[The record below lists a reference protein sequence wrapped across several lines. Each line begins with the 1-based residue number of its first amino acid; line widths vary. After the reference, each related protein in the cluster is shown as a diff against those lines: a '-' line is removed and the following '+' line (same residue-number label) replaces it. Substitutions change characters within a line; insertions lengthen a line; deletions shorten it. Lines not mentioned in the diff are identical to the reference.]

1 MEALPVTL
9 IDVLHNSLV
18 LSQVAPY
25 VSVRDILDLSATCK
39 KARNLIFG
47 SFEAFQYLNLA
58 HVKSATI
65 DSTPIDSGGISWRAE
80 RMDEALTEDEFY
92 CGPLRG
98 TFNKLHRQHILGN
111 VNTLILDGLS
121 VPADLVREII
131 AEDRFNVKI
140 LSVREC
146 KHLNEQKLAQVLK
159 YAVRPSRPEG
169 TPKLRGLYFFGPKDV
184 PLKNTAGSKVVRSDV
199 PTPAGTGVMSAE
211 GAQIGAEWNQKS
223 SYALSSYLGQP
234 IDKYYQSTGRL
245 VKQPHSVWTETL
257 QACEGIIA
265 FDALLCRGPRHNP
278 NNYKDYLKP
287 ALATVALGTKGCES
301 CGTCPEGPAFFG
313 QSPEQHLPLLA
324 PPPFHT
330 STVRAAQCPTLAST
344 TTESGMPPLM
354 IRCEDCIRGRW
365 CERCNKWWC
374 EDCYQEPASRARLP
388 EDLENN
394 GWSAPTAG
402 GNQDES
408 VKVYFN
414 VCVES
419 CLRSEIMPVV
429 DGMWG

>member
-1 MEALPVTL
+1 M
-9 IDVLHNSLV
+9 
-18 LSQVAPY
+18 
-25 VSVRDILDLSATCK
+25 
-39 KARNLIFG
+39 
-47 SFEAFQYLNLA
+47 
-58 HVKSATI
+58 
-65 DSTPIDSGGISWRAE
+65 
-80 RMDEALTEDEFY
+80 
-92 CGPLRG
+92 
-98 TFNKLHRQHILGN
+98 
-111 VNTLILDGLS
+111 
-121 VPADLVREII
+121 
-131 AEDRFNVKI
+131 
-140 LSVREC
+140 
-146 KHLNEQKLAQVLK
+146 
-159 YAVRPSRPEG
+159 
-169 TPKLRGLYFFGPKDV
+169 
-184 PLKNTAGSKVVRSDV
+184 
-199 PTPAGTGVMSAE
+199 
-211 GAQIGAEWNQKS
+211 
-223 SYALSSYLGQP
+223 
-234 IDKYYQSTGRL
+234 
-245 VKQPHSVWTETL
+245 KQPHSVWTVTL